1 MFAGSISRLRLCSD
15 RNPRPLTDSQ
25 NPSSSPD
32 PSGKVLLPES
42 NPQLRCSQGAGIHSG
57 NAEATALLNLRRRPG
72 PMGATAQGEGLR
84 GHAAAPGGSTGR
96 GRAAWAGQPL
106 SAAPC
111 RVCSTRGPRLL
122 PQWTRDRQPAHSLLR
137 GQRCRASRRARVTRS
152 TFSRVALPPI
162 RPMRSTWGQGGGR
175 RSPRVGAW
183 LPRLRLA
190 QNRLAS
196 PSAGGGAEGALV

>member
-1 MFAGSISRLRLCSD
+1 
-15 RNPRPLTDSQ
+15 
-25 NPSSSPD
+25 
-32 PSGKVLLPES
+32 
-42 NPQLRCSQGAGIHSG
+42 
-57 NAEATALLNLRRRPG
+57 
-72 PMGATAQGEGLR
+72 MGATAQGEGLR

-162 RPMRSTWGQGGGR
+162 RPMRSTWGQGGGKLVSGIVTQLFTSVSVDFLLKSQR
-175 RSPRVGAW
+175 ES
-183 LPRLRLA
+183 LA
-190 QNRLAS
+190 LKKYT
-196 PSAGGGAEGALV
+196 